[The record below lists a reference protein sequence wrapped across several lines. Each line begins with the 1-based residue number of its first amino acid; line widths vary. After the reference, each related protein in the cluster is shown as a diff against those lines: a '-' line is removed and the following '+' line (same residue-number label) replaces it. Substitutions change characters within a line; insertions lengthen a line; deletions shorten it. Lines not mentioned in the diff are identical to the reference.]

1 MKIIHRLIHRI
12 ISAGSGIINGYD
24 AIGVVD
30 HLLQGVFHGVWI
42 VWSGHSGKMRALLQ
56 QRKIPVTKFRRSLG
70 GDFLMGQETLQEQG
84 WIIMAQEVENFTD
97 PETGSGIGD
106 DIEAGIALLAQELDL
121 L

>member
-1 MKIIHRLIHRI
+1 MKIIHSLIYGI
-12 ISAGSGIINGYD
+12 PSAGSRIIDGYD
-24 AIGVVD
+24 EIGAVD
-30 HLLQGVFHGVWI
+30 HTAQGVFHGVWI
-42 VWSGHSGKMRALLQ
+42 VWSGHSGKMGTLLQ
-56 QRKIPVTKFRRSLG
+56 QRKIPVTKLRRPLG

-106 DIEAGIALLAQELDL
+106 DIEARTPHPEQEVDL